1 MQMTTCR
8 SYRQRAERT
17 LLFLETNQTKLTKA
31 VSDKDDGWRC
41 SEAQGRLCTF
51 GILCSDF

>member
-1 MQMTTCR
+1 VQMTTCR